1 MAVNLRILLIV
12 VSIIL
17 LLIVLNLV
25 SKDKLTIKYSLIW
38 VFVALLM
45 LVLGA
50 FPNFIG
56 FFTRK
61 IGFETT
67 SNLVIGIILTLL
79 LLVTLILTIII
90 SDQKRRIKLLIQEVS
105 ILKSQF
111 DNKVQK

>member
-67 SNLVIGIILTLL
+67 SNLVIGIFITMLSILTLS
-79 LLVTLILTIII
+79 LTIIVNK
-90 SDQKRRIKLLIQEVS
+90 QKEQIRNLVQEVS
-105 ILKSQF
+105 LLKSE
-111 DNKVQK
+111 KEKK